1 MEHKLHIF
9 KTLENNRV
17 SKIENE
23 CGRNPIGNKNFNM
36 AYFTISKKE
45 FVEIYKTEGTDKL
58 CTNCLAKLQAL
69 AKSKY
74 SK

>member
-9 KTLENNRV
+9 KTLDNNRI

-23 CGRNPIGNKNFNM
+23 CGRNPTGNKNFNM

-45 FVEIYKTEGTDKL
+45 FVEIYKTEGHDRL
-58 CTNCLAKLQAL
+58 CSNCLAKLKAIINSRV
-69 AKSKY
+69 SK
-74 SK
+74 